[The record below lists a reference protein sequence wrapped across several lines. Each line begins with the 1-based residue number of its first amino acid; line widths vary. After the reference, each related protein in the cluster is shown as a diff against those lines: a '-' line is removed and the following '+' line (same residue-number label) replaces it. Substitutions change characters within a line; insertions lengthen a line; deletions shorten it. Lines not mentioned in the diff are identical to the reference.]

1 MLFIFFY
8 FFTKLEQMSRVRSRG
23 RHWKCRPKKC
33 SGPKSEEKSTV
44 IEIKFIITYLRDKN
58 YVHKNIFIL
67 FHILVNFLS
76 HLNSRLHS
84 KLRF

>member
-1 MLFIFFY
+1 MLFIFF
-8 FFTKLEQMSRVRSRG
+8 FFFHKIGTMVQSRG
-23 RHWKCRPKKC
+23 RHQKCRPKKC